1 MADDMNQ
8 DVNVET
14 QNAEPEVIETVTVE
28 RQSAPS
34 AIQEPVSLEEQ
45 EKLKKLGK
53 KKISKAELKRQSVLL
68 ILGAIFFVYG
78 IVFYYL
84 PLAGW
89 FMAFQHF
96 TMKNEFFDSFFHSRF
111 VGLGKFSFLFRF
123 DLLKEAFDQTGN
135 VFDALAQWVD
145 GAMFIRTL
153 RNTLGMGV
161 LNLVTSFV
169 AAILFAILLNE
180 VKNKMGKKLVQTIS
194 YLPHFLSWII
204 VTGILRETL
213 SSTGIVNEML
223 RTLHIVEDSYNFF
236 LEPALFWPIVAISN
250 VWKETGWNA
259 IIYLAAITA
268 IDPCLYESAAIDGAG
283 RFQKMRYITL
293 PSLRPT
299 IIILLIMN
307 MGNVLNAGFELQYL
321 LGNDVVRSVSRT
333 IDIYV
338 LDWALDGRNMDYS
351 LGTAAGIFKTVVSL
365 TLIVM
370 ANYVAKKKGDERLF

>member
-268 IDPCLYESAAIDGAG
+268 IDPCLYEAAEIDGAG
-283 RFQKMRYITL
+283 RFNKIRYITL
-293 PSLRPT
+293 PGIAPT
-299 IIILLIMN
+299 IVILLVMN
-307 MGNVLNAGFELQYL
+307 IGNVLNAGFEVQYL
-321 LGNDVVRSVSRT
+321 LRNGVIQKVAETV
-333 IDIYV
+333 DIYV
-338 LDWALDGRNMDYS
+338 LEWGIGKGDYS
-351 LGTAAGIFKTVVSL
+351 LGTAAGMFKSAVSII
-365 TLIVM
+365 LIII
-370 ANYVAKKKGDERLF
+370 ANKVAKKSGQSGLF